1 MKLRSLR
8 SSESYEIV
16 SEGGGDI
23 IIVQF
28 GFGSEAYEIW
38 KEHCL
43 PGGKEPDVVEL
54 RSQHSYDQ
62 VVILHA
68 ATNRDFARDICIET
82 IRSNPQKTRADPSLS
97 SV

>member
-1 MKLRSLR
+1 MKLRSR
-8 SSESYEIV
+8 ESYENV

-23 IIVQF
+23 TIVKF

-38 KEHCL
+38 KEHYL
-43 PGGKEPDVVEL
+43 PGGKVPDVVEL

-62 VVILHA
+62 VVTLRA
-68 ATNRDFARDICIET
+68 ATNRDFAPDICIET
-82 IRSNPQKTRADPSLS
+82 IRSNPRKTRADPSLS